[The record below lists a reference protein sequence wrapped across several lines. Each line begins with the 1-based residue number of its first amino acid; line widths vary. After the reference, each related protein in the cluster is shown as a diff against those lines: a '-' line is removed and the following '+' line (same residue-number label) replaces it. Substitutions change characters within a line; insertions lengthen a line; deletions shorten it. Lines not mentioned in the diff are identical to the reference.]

1 MTLATTAPYLVG
13 ISGGSAS
20 GKTRFL
26 QSLQELFSR
35 DELCIVSQDNYYR
48 SSEHHIYD
56 ENGHV
61 NFDLPECIDYA
72 QFISDLHQL
81 KSGKAVERKEY
92 TFQLQEEDRTTLRF
106 EPARIIV
113 IEGLFIFWF
122 EEIFRLLDL
131 KVFIDAADDVKL
143 ERRIRRDTSE
153 RGIPYDQVIYQWKN
167 HVLPAYEKYLLPFKN
182 AADMIVNNNE
192 HFNNSLRVI
201 ENHFRVV
208 LQEPHSA
215 SKN

>member
-1 MTLATTAPYLVG
+1 MVG

-26 QSLQELFSR
+26 HSLQELFNRS
-35 DELCIVSQDNYYR
+35 ELCIISQDNYYR
-48 SSEHHIYD
+48 SSEHHIFD
-56 ENGHV
+56 ENGQV
-61 NFDLPECIDYA
+61 NFDLPECIDYT
-72 QFISDLHQL
+72 QFIADLQQL
-81 KSGKAVERKEY
+81 RSGKTVERKEY
-92 TFQLQEEDRTTLRF
+92 KYQLEDAERATLRF

-122 EEIFRLLDL
+122 EEIFKMLDL

-153 RGIPYDQVIYQWKN
+153 RGIPYEQVIYQWKN
-167 HVLPAYEKYLLPFKN
+167 HVLPAYEKYLLPYKN

-192 HFNNSLRVI
+192 HFNNSLKVL
-201 ENHFRVV
+201 ENHFRVL
-208 LQEPHSA
+208 LQDKLSVGP
-215 SKN
+215 K